1 MSDSD
6 APSEEAATTV
16 ARKRVAL
23 TQPKVRAQ
31 NVPTFLLEGEY
42 TLVRGDA
49 KDPAAVRRRDKIDKA
64 AHTDHEIFAHP
75 EFDYMA
81 DFAVYKH
88 RKTDTVLWVT
98 SLRCR
103 ACHSAAAT
111 SYFTYPATTMLRCV
125 PLATRVSNW
134 HATGD
139 HTADI
144 AFRMPAST
152 VIHEYMTRE
161 PTNPTR
167 LRGLMPAP
175 TATSSLAA
183 PDAPARR
190 VVVIPPDDQVP
201 PAPVTAAAKPAPPL
215 PPPPT
220 TKPTPFA
227 SPAPAVLK
235 HVPTTPPPKPAPP
248 PATPKP
254 ALATAMA
261 QIEADAN
268 AFERRMLATIL
279 EDMGGKYSVASAAVA
294 FGLCGRIGGDDIH
307 DRAVHEL
314 GPRLLGQTVF
324 TDRHDSKNAVTAA
337 MYTKADTELNKSLRF
352 AWPFACAARASEY
365 AVRIAAL
372 VAASDIARLT
382 AELDEQQR
390 LAAEC
395 RAQLDAERAASAQMR
410 AEFDSLMQHMR
421 RFVDQPRPALAV
433 KAPALT
439 VPRNSATILTTILD
453 AHGQKRPHD
462 GDDDPIKPP
471 K

>member
-1 MSDSD
+1 
-6 APSEEAATTV
+6 
-16 ARKRVAL
+16 
-23 TQPKVRAQ
+23 
-31 NVPTFLLEGEY
+31 
-42 TLVRGDA
+42 
-49 KDPAAVRRRDKIDKA
+49 
-64 AHTDHEIFAHP
+64 
-75 EFDYMA
+75 
-81 DFAVYKH
+81 
-88 RKTDTVLWVT
+88 
-98 SLRCR
+98 
-103 ACHSAAAT
+103 
-111 SYFTYPATTMLRCV
+111 V

-152 VIHEYMTRE
+152 VIHEYMTRD

-183 PDAPARR
+183 PDAPA
-190 VVVIPPDDQVP
+190 
-201 PAPVTAAAKPAPPL
+201 PVTAAAKPAPPL

-220 TKPTPFA
+220 TKPTPTT
-227 SPAPAVLK
+227 PAVLK

-307 DRAVHEL
+307 DRAVGEL

-324 TDRHDSKNAVTAA
+324 TDRFDTKNEVTAA
-337 MYTKADTELNKSLRF
+337 MYTKGDVEMNKSLRF

-382 AELDEQQR
+382 AELDEQRR

-421 RFVDQPRPALAV
+421 RFVDQPRPALAA

-439 VPRNSATILTTILD
+439 VPRNSATILTTILNG
-453 AHGQKRPHD
+453 HSQKRPHD
-462 GDDDPIKPP
+462 DGDNDPIKPP